1 MNFKDAIKTCLKK
14 KYADFSGRASRS
26 EFWFFYLFTLVCYA
40 ILLLLAF
47 TVSFQFF
54 WVFGIFIMGMIFPG
68 LGVLVRRLHDVN
80 KSGWF
85 ILLPMPFDIVGRL
98 LERSIG
104 DISLVFTIIS
114 LGISIYL
121 LVLYCTDGDKK
132 NNRFGKNIY
141 KSKKKRKRANTY

>member
-1 MNFKDAIKTCLKK
+1 MI
-14 KYADFSGRASRS
+14 GI
-26 EFWFFYLFTLVCYA
+26 
-40 ILLLLAF
+40 IL
-47 TVSFQFF
+47 
-54 WVFGIFIMGMIFPG
+54 PG

-98 LERSIG
+98 LEKSIG

-132 NNRFGKNIY
+132 NNRFGKN
-141 KSKKKRKRANTY
+141 KHLGLLSCSLV

>member
-1 MNFKDAIKTCLKK
+1 MRTSDHIDLFD
-14 KYADFSGRASRS
+14 S
-26 EFWFFYLFTLVCYA
+26 ETQEDWFPTYKELRDEFPIYQ
-40 ILLLLAF
+40 IPG
-47 TVSFQFF
+47 SK
-54 WVFGIFIMGMIFPG
+54 IFVLTRYEDVMH
-68 LGVLVRRLHDVN
+68 VLVRRLHDVN

-85 ILLPMPFDIVGRL
+85 FLLPMPFDIVGRL
-98 LERSIG
+98 LERSVG

-141 KSKKKRKRANTY
+141 KSKKKRKRADTK